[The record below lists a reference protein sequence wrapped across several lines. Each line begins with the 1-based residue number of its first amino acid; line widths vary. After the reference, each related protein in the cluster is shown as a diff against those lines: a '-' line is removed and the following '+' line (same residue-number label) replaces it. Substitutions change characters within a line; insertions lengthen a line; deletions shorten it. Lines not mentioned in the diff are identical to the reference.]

1 MQATNKEFIST
12 YAKERFNPAFAK
24 PHNIKI
30 IDIAHALAYVCRGNG
45 HLRTFYSVAQHCI
58 NCAKEAKAR
67 DHSVKV
73 QFACLMHDASEAY
86 LSDITRPLKL
96 RLQNYI
102 DIERELQATIL
113 EAVGIEELTPE
124 EKKQIKD
131 IDDAMLYYEF
141 LELHGDR
148 LFEEEPELL
157 TDADFEEHY
166 FTVMEEEFLH
176 LFDQL
181 HSQMISD

>member
-1 MQATNKEFIST
+1 MPATNKEFIST
-12 YAKERFNPAFAK
+12 FAKERFNPAFAE

-67 DHSVKV
+67 GYSVKV

-96 RLQNYI
+96 RLQNYME
-102 DIERELQATIL
+102 IERELQATIFK
-113 EAVGIEELTPE
+113 AFGIEDLTPI
-124 EKKQIKD
+124 EKKQIED

-148 LFEEEPELL
+148 LFEDEPELV
-157 TDADFEEHY
+157 TDADFDEHY
-166 FTVMEEEFLH
+166 FTEVEEEFLH
-176 LFDQL
+176 IFEQL
-181 HSQMISD
+181 YMQNNND

>member
-1 MQATNKEFIST
+1 MPATNIEFIST
-12 YAKERFNPAFAK
+12 YAKERFNPAFAQ

-30 IDIAHALAYVCRGNG
+30 VDIAHALAYVCRGNG

-67 DHSVKV
+67 EYSVKV

-102 DIERELQATIL
+102 DIERELQATIFK
-113 EAVGIEELTPE
+113 AFGIGELTPIEKTQIE
-124 EKKQIKD
+124 E

-141 LELHGDR
+141 LELHGDI
-148 LFEEEPELL
+148 LFEKQPELV
-157 TDADFEEHY
+157 TQADFEEHY

-181 HSQMISD
+181 YPQMIGE